1 MKDGTTLR
9 DISSGVLSGETPVRY
24 RMVVE
29 LDPPIRARKK
39 QLTPSEKLERV
50 ELFTN
55 DEDLFYWLQVL
66 ISRLQPDDTPKYTRC
81 EAVILDDGSKVTW
94 RDRNPNEID

>member
-1 MKDGTTLR
+1 MKAGETFRNVD
-9 DISSGVLSGETPVRY
+9 SGVLSGETPVAY

-29 LDPPIRARKK
+29 LDPPLRSRKK
-39 QLTPSEKLERV
+39 QPTPSGKLERV

-66 ISRLQPDDTPKYTRC
+66 ISRLQPEGTPKFSRC
-81 EAVILDDGSKVTW
+81 EAVKLAEGSAVTW
-94 RDRNPNEID
+94 TDQNPNEVD